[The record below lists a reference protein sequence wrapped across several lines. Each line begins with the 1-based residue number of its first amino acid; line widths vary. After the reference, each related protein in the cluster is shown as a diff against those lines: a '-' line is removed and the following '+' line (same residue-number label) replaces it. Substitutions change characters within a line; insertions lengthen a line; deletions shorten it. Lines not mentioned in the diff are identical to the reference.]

1 MAVGIWITVQIGAL
15 ICVSWLCAPV
25 FYDIFRVMSRV
36 LAGRH
41 PFGDECRWHQI
52 ARNWRHQGH
61 ISLPPLLAIFSNS
74 LAVAILPF
82 FTLRHAFPAI
92 GVPMTAGLLLC
103 AALLPTWYVATQRG
117 PGAPP
122 IKQAE
127 AQFLSSVRFVVIIL
141 PLLAI
146 TGLIIAIGFPYPTDP
161 GDHALTHPDGFDTP
175 LAGSVFCLGWVLIMS
190 MIDGPVPPDTQ
201 DLLLHAQPGRDR
213 AIFKFSHDLNRFGWC
228 LLASNLI
235 YPSGFCMMQSN
246 FMTAMTALILRPL
259 AGVCAVITIM
269 AIWRV
274 INHKPRLWPRIALI
288 CVAMLTI
295 LSGRMLR

>member
-15 ICVSWLCAPV
+15 ICVSWLSAPV

-41 PFGDECRWHQI
+41 PFGDEFRWHQI
-52 ARNWRHQGH
+52 ARNWRHQGY

-74 LAVAILPF
+74 LAIAILPF
-82 FTLRHAFPAI
+82 FTLRYAFPAI
-92 GVPMTAGLLLC
+92 GVPMTSGLLLC

-127 AQFLSSVRFVVIIL
+127 AQFLSSVRFVVFIL

-146 TGLIIAIGFPYPTDP
+146 AGLIIAIGFPYPTEPSDRSLAHS
-161 GDHALTHPDGFDTP
+161 GGFNTP
-175 LAGSVFCLGWVLIMS
+175 LAGSVFCLSWVLIMS

-235 YPSGFCMMQSN
+235 YPSGFCIMQNS
-246 FMTAMTALILRPL
+246 FMAAVTALILRPL
-259 AGVCAVITIM
+259 AGVCAVIMIM
-269 AIWRV
+269 AVWRV